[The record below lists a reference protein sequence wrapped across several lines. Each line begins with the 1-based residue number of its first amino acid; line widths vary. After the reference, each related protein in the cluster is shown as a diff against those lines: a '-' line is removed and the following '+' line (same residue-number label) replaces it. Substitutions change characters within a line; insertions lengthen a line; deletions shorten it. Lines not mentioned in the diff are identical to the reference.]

1 MGQRTNYS
9 SGDDDVLQ
17 QLRPIERMTTTRQP
31 ASQQVHNTTFYERFK
46 FVQANRPIV
55 QKKLDKMIEAIK
67 HKNFLPYFPIVV
79 SPKFEVL
86 EGQHRLKAAEYLR
99 LPIYYMISNEM
110 GVEDVSDINE
120 VQDAWKT
127 SDHLN
132 FQCEQGNKDYLT
144 LRSFMAKWSYVPIR
158 VAINLTMSRSGNAND
173 AVTATFK
180 RGEYVCSS
188 LEFAEQVA
196 AATFDFAKWFK
207 HFRQQSFIFAI
218 AKCMRNPN
226 YDHKRMMQ
234 KMEYLST
241 RLVRCSRME
250 EYLEKLEEIYN
261 HKVTASNRVWLTE

>member
-1 MGQRTNYS
+1 M
-9 SGDDDVLQ
+9 LQ
-17 QLRPIERMTTTRQP
+17 QQRPIDFQPVRQ
-31 ASQQVHNTTFYERFK
+31 ANYQKVYSTTFYERFK
-46 FVQANRPIV
+46 FVRANRPIV
-55 QKKLDKMIEAIK
+55 QNKLDKMIAAIK
-67 HKNFLPYFPIVV
+67 RKNFLPYFPIVV

-86 EGQHRLKAAEYLR
+86 EGQHRAKAAEYLK

-110 GVEDVSDINE
+110 GVEDVQHVNE

-132 FQCEQGNKDYLT
+132 YQCERGNADYLT
-144 LRSFMAKWSYVPIR
+144 LRSFLEKWPYIPIR

-173 AVTATFK
+173 AVTAVFK
-180 RGEYVCSS
+180 RGEYTCTS
-188 LEFAEQVA
+188 LEFAEEVA
-196 AATFDFAKWFK
+196 AATFDFSKWFK
-207 HFRQQSFIFAI
+207 RYNQQAFIFAI
-218 AKCMRNPN
+218 SRCLRNPN

-261 HKVTASNRVWLTE
+261 HKVQTENRVWLTKQ